1 MDHLEREL
9 DTLKSQL
16 ERENDPDR
24 RSALLE
30 KIRQTEM
37 AILDQMQAESA
48 RLARENANME
58 AALAAI
64 NQKKK

>member
-30 KIRQTEM
+30 KIRQTET
-37 AILDQMQAESA
+37 AILDQMRAESA

-64 NQKKK
+64 DQKKK